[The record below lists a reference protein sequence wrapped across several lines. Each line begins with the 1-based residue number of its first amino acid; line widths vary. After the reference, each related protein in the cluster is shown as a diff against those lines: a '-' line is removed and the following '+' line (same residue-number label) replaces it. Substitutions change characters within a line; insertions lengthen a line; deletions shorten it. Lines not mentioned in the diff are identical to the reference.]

1 MNIDFIK
8 VPFTNNPSMQIYNGE
23 LFNRNPDKKYLNEK
37 IVQHKKYKDDLFG
50 EDSVFNNFNLFEDIK
65 NKMQIVKES
74 SFFELAMGIEEDIAV
89 IHKGKLVA
97 IHFSFP
103 SGWIPSKGIGKDFK
117 GLHQPVADNEKLI
130 DSSNKLTDYMT
141 KHTIRRWVWN
151 ITTIEGLSNHP
162 LVHRPE
168 KIQFENLFFRLETQ
182 ISTPL
187 DQDSSLFL
195 VKVEVCPLQEVWS
208 DIMLESINSMSDN
221 VLQYKK
227 LKNIKNYLNMISK

>member
-1 MNIDFIK
+1 
-8 VPFTNNPSMQIYNGE
+8 
-23 LFNRNPDKKYLNEK
+23 
-37 IVQHKKYKDDLFG
+37 
-50 EDSVFNNFNLFEDIK
+50 
-65 NKMQIVKES
+65 
-74 SFFELAMGIEEDIAV
+74 
-89 IHKGKLVA
+89 
-97 IHFSFP
+97 
-103 SGWIPSKGIGKDFK
+103 
-117 GLHQPVADNEKLI
+117 
-130 DSSNKLTDYMT
+130 MT

-168 KIQFENLFFRLETQ
+168 KIQVENLFFRLETQ